1 MITFFL
7 SNAIKGISSLPWL
20 EPICWNGNYTLPLS
34 SPLFPTSSMS
44 GSEAE
49 HSREVTVKTFVGNKL
64 QILHS
69 CPCTLSML
77 IFFYQSS
84 EKANHSIHQA
94 LHMMPTCCSGQRC
107 PSCCPI
113 CHSMSGQEEY
123 PPWPCKLLH
132 LDHVSLMSTVV
143 LQLFPMSPAH
153 VAGSSTPLHNI
164 VFSEQMNQIQ
174 TLHLIS
180 WKARIS
186 YHSQG
191 RRKCSFQNSVG
202 LHSLVYMHLRCE

>member
-1 MITFFL
+1 MGTILFRCH
-7 SNAIKGISSLPWL
+7 P
-20 EPICWNGNYTLPLS
+20 
-34 SPLFPTSSMS
+34 PLFPTSSMS

-49 HSREVTVKTFVGNKL
+49 TFKRGHCENFYREQTPDPTFMS
-64 QILHS
+64 LH
-69 CPCTLSML
+69 TWRAH
-77 IFFYQSS
+77 FFYLSF

-107 PSCCPI
+107 SLCCPI

-123 PPWPCKLLH
+123 PLWPCKLLH

-164 VFSEQMNQIQ
+164 VFLEQMNQIQ
-174 TLHLIS
+174 TVHLIS